1 MVSVL
6 NCFVC
11 EMHRYPTLKLV
22 TIKKMLASIDFIEK
36 IKTEWYK
43 QQHTTSDLLD
53 KIFKFL
59 DSVGGSQVPFGYLQR
74 QI

>member
-1 MVSVL
+1 
-6 NCFVC
+6 
-11 EMHRYPTLKLV
+11 
-22 TIKKMLASIDFIEK
+22 MLASIDFIEK

-43 QQHTTSDLLD
+43 EQHTTSDLLD

-74 QI
+74 HIWYTSM